1 MHAPLN
7 DTFRAVVLDWAGT
20 VLDFGSCAPMSA
32 FVRLFERHGI
42 ELTIDEARA
51 PMGLPKWDHI
61 RAVGNTPRIAAQWHE
76 LHGRAFAD
84 ADVDA
89 LYEEFTPMNAA
100 TVPDHAALVPG
111 ALEVILDLRRQGLAI
126 GSTTGYNRPIME
138 VLAPLAA
145 AQGYVPDNLVCAG
158 DLAAGRPSPLMMYR
172 CFADLGVW
180 PAQAVVKVD
189 DTAPGIA
196 EARAAG
202 SWAVGVAVSGNEVGL
217 SLDEWRSLDAQQQQ
231 VHRERATAV
240 LREAGAHEVIDTVAE
255 LLPAL
260 RRLRDRARD
269 GERPACPW
277 S

>member
-1 MHAPLN
+1 MTDLPAL
-7 DTFRAVVLDWAGT
+7 DQTFRAIVLDWAGT
-20 VLDFGSCAPMSA
+20 MLDFGSRAPMGA
-32 FVRLFERHGI
+32 FQQLFARHSIEIGI
-42 ELTIDEARA
+42 EQARA

-61 RAVGNTPRIAAQWHE
+61 RAIGTMPAVAAQWHE

-89 LYEEFTPMNAA
+89 LYAEFTPMNAA
-100 TVPDHAALVPG
+100 SVVDHATLVPG
-111 ALEVILDLRRQGLAI
+111 ALAAVTALRAQGLKI

-158 DLAAGRPSPLMMYR
+158 DLIAGRPSPLMMYR

-180 PAQAVVKVD
+180 PAASVVKVD
-189 DTAPGIA
+189 DTPPGIA
-196 EARAAG
+196 EATAAG

-217 SLDEWRSLDAQQQQ
+217 SLAEWQALDHATQTAL
-231 VHRERATAV
+231 RARATGR
-240 LREAGAHEVIDTVAE
+240 LLQAGAHEVIDSMAD

-260 RRLRDRARD
+260 QRLQQRALA
-269 GERPACPW
+269 GEKP
-277 S
+277 